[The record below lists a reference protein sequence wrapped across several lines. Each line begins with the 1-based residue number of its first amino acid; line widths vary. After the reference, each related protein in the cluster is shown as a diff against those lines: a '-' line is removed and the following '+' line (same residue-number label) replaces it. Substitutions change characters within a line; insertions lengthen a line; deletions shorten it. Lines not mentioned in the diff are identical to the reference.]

1 MELRYFDKEQAL
13 FTKDQ
18 FFDLMIPALPDG
30 GYLEDMWSKLPIVN
44 VPYDSEAETLKHIR
58 RVNELLI
65 HAAAELLNRAAIHDK
80 SKLSEVEKA
89 HFDRLTPLLRD
100 TEYGSE
106 RYFEFI
112 RELGP
117 ALDHHYSQNPH
128 HPEYYPQGVDDMNLF
143 DILEMFMDWKA
154 AGERH
159 ETGCIYQ
166 SIRQNQHRFKISGQ
180 LANIF
185 YNTARF
191 LHWPKRSFGNEK

>member
-1 MELRYFDKEQAL
+1 M
-13 FTKDQ
+13 
-18 FFDLMIPALPDG
+18 
-30 GYLEDMWSKLPIVN
+30 
-44 VPYDSEAETLKHIR
+44 
-58 RVNELLI
+58 
-65 HAAAELLNRAAIHDK
+65 
-80 SKLSEVEKA
+80 EKA

-143 DILEMFMDWKA
+143 DILDMFMDWKA